1 MQIKEDLAAMLGAE
15 RVSDEPEL
23 LDRYSRDH
31 SFVQSRRPQC
41 VAFAETT
48 AEVQKVVRYANEH
61 HVPVTPRSSP
71 VGFHGEGIPSLGGIA
86 LDLTRMKRIL
96 EIDPRDKKVKVEPGV
111 TWAELQP
118 ELAKQGLMVCNPL
131 LPHPQKSVLTSV
143 MEREPMLIPKGEYA
157 DNLATAEVVLANG
170 EVMWTGSALGGG
182 MKGQKFAEATIPTS
196 TRLFQGAQGTLGILT
211 WATIKTEWRPV
222 QDKLVFLPLSRIQD
236 VAEPVYRLQRL
247 MLGNECLVL
256 NSFSMAAILAEAWP
270 GDFEQLRQRL
280 PPYTLVFCLSGP
292 ARHPEMKIA
301 YEEEALLKVAQELGL
316 QVLPTVAGLAG
327 LSSRMVG
334 MLRSA
339 WPQDRD
345 YWKFRYKKACHDVF
359 FFTTLDR
366 VAEFSQAIEAVA
378 AAHGYPTTDIGF
390 YLQPVER
397 GRACVPEYGFSCNP
411 DDAAESERVRRL
423 VEAVGERV
431 ITMGGS
437 FTRPYGPW
445 ADAVFS
451 RAATYTYFSK
461 VVKNAFDP
469 NNIMN
474 PGKLCF

>member
-1 MQIKEDLAAMLGAE
+1 MQIKEDLAAILGAE
-15 RVSDEPEL
+15 RVSDEPEIL
-23 LDRYSRDH
+23 EKYGRDH
-31 SFVQSRRPQC
+31 SFVQPRHPQC
-41 VAFAETT
+41 VAFAGSTE
-48 AEVQKVVRYANEH
+48 EVRKVVRYANEH
-61 HVPVTPRSSP
+61 RIAVTPRSSL
-71 VGFHGEGIPSLGGIA
+71 VGFHGEGIPSLGGIV

-96 EIDPRDKKVKVEPGV
+96 EVNPTDKKVKVEPGV

-118 ELAKQGLMVCNPL
+118 ELARQGLMVCNPL
-131 LPHPQKSVLTSV
+131 LPHPLKSVLTSV

-157 DNLATAEVVLANG
+157 DSLATAEVVLANG

-211 WATIKTEWRPV
+211 WGTIKTEWRPV

-256 NSFSMAAILAEAWP
+256 NACTMAAILAEEWP
-270 GDFEQLRQRL
+270 GEFEQLRGRL

-301 YEEEALLKVAQELGL
+301 YEEEALDKVAQELGL
-316 QVLPTVAGLAG
+316 KVLPTVAGLAG

-339 WPQDRD
+339 WPQDRE
-345 YWKFRYKKACHDVF
+345 YWKFRYKKGCHEVF

-366 VAEFSQAIEAVA
+366 VAEFSQAVDAVA
-378 AAHGYPTTDIGF
+378 AGHGYPGADIGF

-397 GRACVPEYGFSCNP
+397 GRACVAEYNFYCNP
-411 DDAAESERVRRL
+411 DDATERERVRRL
-423 VEAVGERV
+423 VEAVSERA
-431 ITMGGS
+431 IGMGGC

-445 ADAVFS
+445 ADAVYS
-451 RAATYTYFSK
+451 RAATYTAFMK

-474 PGKLCF
+474 PGRLCF